1 MMRVNDGM
9 PSAAGRALS
18 VPLITAALI
27 HAGLFLALSALLS
40 LRAGGTAAAGGASEM
55 VVLLGDGGMA
65 GSTVENIPKGIETG
79 INSPDL
85 PDVASAGG
93 DAAEKLPA
101 ASESLSDSIP
111 ESAAPEPVQE
121 AESPAPQPVKMPE
134 RHPDK
139 APPAEPPEQPDAT
152 VQNAPASRVKETA
165 PEKKPARKT
174 ARKPVKEAEKPVKTQ
189 RTETPAK
196 PAPAETVTKA
206 PQRTEAAEAPS
217 AAGRRTENA
226 RGAAGGG
233 ETKAGTALG
242 EASGAAALPGA
253 GEGLKKRSEGVGD
266 ASLVANGDGTYRA
279 TGKGSLRFT
288 ILRDAEPRYP
298 RRARSMG
305 YAKTVRVRVEFVVGE
320 TGEVI
325 RTRVISRGTPPLDFN
340 EEAEKAIAGM
350 RFEPVRLGGIPV
362 KVTFVK
368 TIVFVP

>member
-1 MMRVNDGM
+1 M
-9 PSAAGRALS
+9 
-18 VPLITAALI
+18 
-27 HAGLFLALSALLS
+27 
-40 LRAGGTAAAGGASEM
+40 
-55 VVLLGDGGMA
+55 
-65 GSTVENIPKGIETG
+65 
-79 INSPDL
+79 
-85 PDVASAGG
+85 
-93 DAAEKLPA
+93 
-101 ASESLSDSIP
+101 
-111 ESAAPEPVQE
+111 
-121 AESPAPQPVKMPE
+121 
-134 RHPDK
+134 
-139 APPAEPPEQPDAT
+139 
-152 VQNAPASRVKETA
+152 
-165 PEKKPARKT
+165 PEKKPARKPV
-174 ARKPVKEAEKPVKTQ
+174 RKPVKEAEKPVKTQ

-206 PQRTEAAEAPS
+206 PQRTHAAEASS
-217 AAGRRTENA
+217 AAGRSTENA
-226 RGAAGGG
+226 RGAAGAA
-233 ETKAGTALG
+233 ETKAGTARG

-305 YAKTVRVRVEFVVGE
+305 YAKTVRVKVEFVVGE

-325 RTRVISRGTPPLDFN
+325 RMRVISRGTPPLDFN

>member
-65 GSTVENIPKGIETG
+65 GSTVENIPYGVETG
-79 INSPDL
+79 KNSPDA
-85 PDVASAGG
+85 ASARG

-101 ASESLSDSIP
+101 ASESLPDSIP

-121 AESPAPQPVKMPE
+121 AEPPAPPPVKMPE

-152 VQNAPASRVKETA
+152 ALSTPTARVKETV
-165 PEKKPARKT
+165 PEKKPARKPV
-174 ARKPVKEAEKPVKTQ
+174 RKPVKEAEKPVKTQ

-206 PQRTEAAEAPS
+206 PQRTHAAEASS
-217 AAGRRTENA
+217 AAGRSTENA
-226 RGAAGGG
+226 RGAAGAA
-233 ETKAGTALG
+233 ETKAGTARG

-305 YAKTVRVRVEFVVGE
+305 YAKTVRVKVEFVVGE